1 MVIVYN
7 VQTDNMQE
15 QNQIEQEEFHHSDSS
30 NQYGYPDFNWLCSS
44 AYTNTGCCMM
54 DTSFDD
60 TAETIPLF
68 GSSSII
74 TTTVSNDDDDN
85 NDDDNNNNNNNNI
98 NNKFE
103 QLEKEFQIMTSKLQ
117 TNIAKLSFMN
127 KEKINTNN
135 DYDSNKNLL
144 PFLHDTDAI
153 EVEIEKQLADCKN
166 ILKQLW
172 NECKEEKG
180 NAPVVMS
187 SSSENEENEMMD
199 HVHQFSLYKIQWGIL
214 RSEYEH
220 HKKQTNFL
228 LSISI
233 R

>member
-1 MVIVYN
+1 
-7 VQTDNMQE
+7 
-15 QNQIEQEEFHHSDSS
+15 
-30 NQYGYPDFNWLCSS
+30 
-44 AYTNTGCCMM
+44 
-54 DTSFDD
+54 
-60 TAETIPLF
+60 
-68 GSSSII
+68 
-74 TTTVSNDDDDN
+74 
-85 NDDDNNNNNNNNI
+85 
-98 NNKFE
+98 
-103 QLEKEFQIMTSKLQ
+103 MTSKLQ

-180 NAPVVMS
+180 NAPVVVS